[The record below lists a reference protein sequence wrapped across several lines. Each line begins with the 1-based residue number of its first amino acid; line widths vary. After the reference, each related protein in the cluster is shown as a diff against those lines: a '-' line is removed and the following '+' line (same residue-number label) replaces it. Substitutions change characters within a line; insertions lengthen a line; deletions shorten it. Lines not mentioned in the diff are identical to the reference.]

1 MKQTYAAF
9 VTTLIV
15 LISISPV
22 SAHQHELALADIAKN
37 DLPKWLYNPL
47 TIDGIKAQN
56 SKTRDMSEAEIIK
69 LDNQWREEVD
79 ASSQPLITE
88 VLSSPL
94 SAYLK
99 QVKANSQGLFT
110 EIFVMDAKG
119 INVGQSDV
127 TSDYWQGDEA
137 KWQKT
142 FPEGPKAIH
151 VGEIDLDESTQQFQ
165 SQLSVSIV
173 DPASGS
179 VIGAITVGINL
190 DEL

>member
-1 MKQTYAAF
+1 MKQLYTALAAS
-9 VTTLIV
+9 LV
-15 LISISPV
+15 LMTSISLV
-22 SAHQHELALADIAKN
+22 SAHQHELALAEIAKN

-56 SKTRDMSEAEIIK
+56 TKTRDMPEAEIIK

-79 ASSQPLITE
+79 ASSQPLIKE
-88 VLSSPL
+88 VLNSPL

-99 QVKANSQGLFT
+99 QVKVDSQGLFT
-110 EIFVMDAKG
+110 EIFVMDARG
-119 INVGQSDV
+119 MNVGQSDV

-137 KWQKT
+137 KWQQT
-142 FPEGPKAIH
+142 FPEGPQAIH
-151 VGEIDLDESTQQFQ
+151 VSDIDLDESTQQFQ

>member
-1 MKQTYAAF
+1 MKPIYA
-9 VTTLIV
+9 TLTAT
-15 LISISPV
+15 LFLFAANYPV
-22 SAHQHELALADIAKN
+22 SAHQHELAMAEIAKN
-37 DLPKWLYNPL
+37 DIPKWLYNPL
-47 TIDGIKAQN
+47 TIDEIKAQN

-69 LDNQWREEVD
+69 LDNQWREEVG
-79 ASSQPLITE
+79 AASQPLITE
-88 VLSSPL
+88 VLGTAL

-99 QVKANSQGLFT
+99 QVKADSQGLFT

-119 INVGQSDV
+119 MNVGQSDV

-142 FPEGPKAIH
+142 FPEGPDAIH

-173 DPASGS
+173 DPASGF
-179 VIGAITVGINL
+179 VIGAITIGINL